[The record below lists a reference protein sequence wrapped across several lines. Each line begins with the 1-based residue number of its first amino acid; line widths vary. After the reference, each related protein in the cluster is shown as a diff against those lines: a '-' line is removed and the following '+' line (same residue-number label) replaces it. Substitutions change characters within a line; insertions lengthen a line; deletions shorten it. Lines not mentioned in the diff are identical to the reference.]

1 MIVSSFNWVGVIFRI
16 DGSLYLKHTCCN
28 IKELFHYVG
37 YSTKEHSIH
46 VQQCGWFKVTYSVE
60 QAKSKIELQNEMS
73 DFYIKASWMLNIIS
87 NAPWCSESRFPVKNL
102 YMLLSSLR
110 FGVVIVTNF
119 PTLTWKGL
127 FALYMS
133 VGSKKT
139 EKDVCQGFCSI

>member
-1 MIVSSFNWVGVIFRI
+1 MLSFVLMGHCTLSIPVAILKNYFIMLAIV
-16 DGSLYLKHTCCN
+16 L
-28 IKELFHYVG
+28 E
-37 YSTKEHSIH
+37 EHSIH
-46 VQQCGWFKVTYSVE
+46 VQQRGWLTMTYSVE

>member
-1 MIVSSFNWVGVIFRI
+1 MGHCTLSIPVAILKNYFIMLAIV
-16 DGSLYLKHTCCN
+16 L
-28 IKELFHYVG
+28 E
-37 YSTKEHSIH
+37 EHSIH
-46 VQQCGWFKVTYSVE
+46 VQQHGLLKVTYSVE

-73 DFYIKASWMLNIIS
+73 NFYIKASWMLNIIS
-87 NAPWCSESRFPVKNL
+87 NTPWCSESRFPVKNL

>member
-1 MIVSSFNWVGVIFRI
+1 MLSFVLMGHCTLSIPVTILKNYFIMLAIV
-16 DGSLYLKHTCCN
+16 L
-28 IKELFHYVG
+28 E
-37 YSTKEHSIH
+37 EHSIH
-46 VQQCGWFKVTYSVE
+46 VQQHGWLTMTYSVE

>member
-1 MIVSSFNWVGVIFRI
+1 MSFKWVGVVFHI
-16 DGSLYLKHTCCN
+16 DGHCTLSIPVAISQKYFIMLAIVL
-28 IKELFHYVG
+28 E
-37 YSTKEHSIH
+37 EHSIH
-46 VQQCGWFKVTYSVE
+46 VQQHGLLKVTYSVE

>member
-1 MIVSSFNWVGVIFRI
+1 MLSFVLMGHCTLSIPVAILKNYFIMLAIV
-16 DGSLYLKHTCCN
+16 L
-28 IKELFHYVG
+28 E
-37 YSTKEHSIH
+37 EHSIH

-60 QAKSKIELQNEMS
+60 QAKSKIELQNEIS
-73 DFYIKASWMLNIIS
+73 NFYIKASWMLNIIS
-87 NAPWCSESRFPVKNL
+87 NTPWCSESRFPVKNL